1 MFENIICK
9 FSPEKPDFEV
19 YDHFNVNSNLILSEV
34 PPVVDRSGN
43 MYVGCNEG
51 ALRIDLEQLKKTAYA
66 PNIAFTSFNIQKR
79 GGISVRNS
87 LVNDTLTLEPDERN
101 ITVSFA
107 ALDLPSLLIWNM
119 LIG

>member
-51 ALRIDLEQLKKTAYA
+51 ALRIDLEQLK
-66 PNIAFTSFNIQKR
+66 R
-79 GGISVRNS
+79 
-87 LVNDTLTLEPDERN
+87 
-101 ITVSFA
+101 
-107 ALDLPSLLIWNM
+107 LLM
-119 LIG
+119 HQT